1 MENLEERLMKHH
13 LAVQAHIPA
22 GYEVIFTSLIGSQNY
37 GFASEN
43 SDVDTYS
50 IIFPNLTDYVM
61 GTEPYSKEFDM
72 EDGKCVVRDA
82 RLAFHSLRK
91 SNPNSLEV
99 FTTPYKVY
107 TQKYDNILRNW
118 LKEDNIKAMVHANWK
133 QMVDAIA
140 GTTRGL
146 HGRNMTI
153 GKKYS
158 HCLRLKSMLENYL
171 DLSHATI
178 FYLLPS
184 DEVIKKAREAKFN
197 NHSKE
202 QELKYLEEAETIAN
216 KLSDFAKNFKETPAM
231 KEYGKEANQL
241 ITNFMMDLFYE
252 YLEGNE
258 NEN

>member
-1 MENLEERLMKHH
+1 MEELKERLMKHH
-13 LAVQAHIPA
+13 LAAQAHIPV

-37 GFASEN
+37 GLASEN

-50 IIFPNLTDYVM
+50 IIFPNLTNYVM

-99 FTTPYKVY
+99 FVTPYRIY
-107 TQKYDNILRNW
+107 NPKYENLLKNW

-140 GTTRGL
+140 GTARGL
-146 HGRNMTI
+146 HGRNMTA

-158 HCLRLKSMLENYL
+158 HCLRLKSMLETYL
-171 DLSHATI
+171 DLNRCTI

-184 DEVIKKAREAKFN
+184 QDLDKAREAKFGV
-197 NHSKE
+197 
-202 QELKYLEEAETIAN
+202 QDEEHTKLYNDLSINIAES
-216 KLSDFAKNFKETPAM
+216 LSNFAKNFEETPGM
-231 KEYGKEANQL
+231 KAYGKEANQL

-252 YLEGNE
+252 YLEGNK